1 MLNVGFIADC
11 ETSGLKA
18 TYTELDS
25 IERHDFDGLF
35 AKVIDE
41 PGETEHSLWNIGL
54 ELCFAGE
61 DDNRSDCAG
70 RQKIKKVL
78 HRTNVPKVLQDWVLE
93 LELHLEQDLS
103 PVGLLGIGE
112 DPALVVLGFDDEHA
126 EPRNED
132 VVNLSCAV
140 LQPKRD
146 VIHQVIVGRTE
157 IRPRNTRQQRF
168 ATILESVPE
177 CGCTVPAK
185 SKANG
190 KCKQDVD
197 QGSHAS
203 CAAGRRNSAAR
214 RKRAGWNRGFELAF
228 MLEDEKQVVW

>member
-1 MLNVGFIADC
+1 MP
-11 ETSGLKA
+11 SLKA
-18 TYTELDS
+18 LNMLDVCLAADSEARSFEPSHAELDS

-41 PGETEHSLWNIGL
+41 PREAEHSLWNLGL

-70 RQKIKKVL
+70 RQEIKEVL
-78 HRTNVPKVLQDWVLE
+78 HRTNVPKVLQDGVLE
-93 LELHLEQDLS
+93 LELQLEQDLS
-103 PVGLLGIGE
+103 PIGLLRIGE
-112 DPALVVLGFDDEHA
+112 DPALVVLGFDDENA

-140 LQPKRD
+140 PQPKRD

-157 IRPRNTRQQRF
+157 IRSRNTRQQRF
-168 ATILESVPE
+168 ATILESVLE
-177 CGCTVPAK
+177 YGSTVAANRE
-185 SKANG
+185 ANG

-203 CAAGRRNSAAR
+203 CAAYRCSSAAS
-214 RKRAGWNRGFELAF
+214 
-228 MLEDEKQVVW
+228 